1 MERGEGIREGY
12 SCHGMGCFADRD
24 VSLVVAVQCISVRVQ
39 RHGRAVCAYGEFEDP
54 VQSAE

>member
-1 MERGEGIREGY
+1 MEWDLWLTGI
-12 SCHGMGCFADRD
+12 M
-24 VSLVVAVQCISVRVQ
+24 LVVAVQCVSVGFQ